1 MGCWHFIIILIFEV
15 IGMANKAIVLD
26 LDGTTLNERN
36 TVNETLV
43 QYIGE
48 LRESGKLIFIAT
60 GRTLEEVRDVLP
72 AGMEADGM
80 VTANGMSVFIGEEQ
94 IVEHALSTE
103 LVEEL
108 VAKAGAEEIFYE
120 VHPNEGTRM
129 ALLKDKD
136 YMLKQGLIPKPGTV
150 DENEWLSRQDAVED
164 KIRWSEQLDIKSV
177 AKIYFFSNEM
187 NTIRKWKSELGKI
200 KQYNA
205 FTTASSTHHNVE
217 VTVEGI
223 TKATGVQLLLKHFQ
237 LAPEEILAVGDG
249 ENDLPLF
256 KLAGHC
262 VAMKNATDLVKE
274 QADEVT
280 EYSYREDGLYRFL
293 KGMFH

>member
-36 TVNETLV
+36 TVNETLE

-80 VTANGMSVFIGEEQ
+80 VTANGMSVFIGKEK

-136 YMLKQGLIPKPGTV
+136 YMVKQGLIPKPGTV

-187 NTIRKWKSELGKI
+187 NTIRKWKAELGKI

-293 KGMFH
+293 KAKFH

>member
-1 MGCWHFIIILIFEV
+1 MT
-15 IGMANKAIVLD
+15 NKAIVLD

-36 TVNETLV
+36 TVNETLE

-72 AGMEADGM
+72 SGMEADGM
-80 VTANGMSVFIGEEQ
+80 VTANGMSVFIGKEQ

-136 YMLKQGLIPKPGTV
+136 YMVKQGLIPKPETV

-164 KIRWSEQLDIKSV
+164 KIRWSEQLDISSV

-187 NTIRKWKSELGKI
+187 NTIRKWKAELGKI

-237 LAPEEILAVGDG
+237 LAPENILAVGDG

-293 KGMFH
+293 KAKFH

>member
-1 MGCWHFIIILIFEV
+1 
-15 IGMANKAIVLD
+15 MANKAIVLD

-36 TVNETLV
+36 TVNETLE

-80 VTANGMSVFIGEEQ
+80 VTANGMSVFIGKEQ

-136 YMLKQGLIPKPGTV
+136 YMVKQGLIPKPETV

-164 KIRWSEQLDIKSV
+164 KIRWSEQLDISSV

-187 NTIRKWKSELGKI
+187 NTIRKWKAELGKI

-237 LAPEEILAVGDG
+237 LAPENILAVGDG

-293 KGMFH
+293 KEKFH

>member
-1 MGCWHFIIILIFEV
+1 
-15 IGMANKAIVLD
+15 MANKAIVLD

-36 TVNETLV
+36 TVNETLE

-80 VTANGMSVFIGEEQ
+80 VTANGMSVFIGKEQ
-94 IVEHALSTE
+94 IVENALSTE

-136 YMLKQGLIPKPGTV
+136 YMVKQGLKPKPETV

-187 NTIRKWKSELGKI
+187 NTIRKWKAELGKI

-280 EYSYREDGLYRFL
+280 DYSYREDGLYRFL
-293 KGMFH
+293 KAKFH

>member
-1 MGCWHFIIILIFEV
+1 
-15 IGMANKAIVLD
+15 MANKAIVLD

-36 TVNETLV
+36 TVNETLE

-48 LRESGKLIFIAT
+48 LKESGKLIFIAT

-80 VTANGMSVFIGEEQ
+80 VTANGMSVFIGKEQ

-103 LVEEL
+103 LVEDL

-136 YMLKQGLIPKPGTV
+136 YMVKQGLIPKPETV

-187 NTIRKWKSELGKI
+187 NTIRKWKAELGKI

-237 LAPEEILAVGDG
+237 LAPEDILAVGDG

-293 KGMFH
+293 KEKFH

>member
-1 MGCWHFIIILIFEV
+1 MGCWHFNIILIFEV

-36 TVNETLV
+36 TVNETLK

-72 AGMEADGM
+72 VGMEADGM
-80 VTANGMSVFIGEEQ
+80 VTANGMSVFIGKEQ

-136 YMLKQGLIPKPGTV
+136 YMVKQGLIPKPGTV

-187 NTIRKWKSELGKI
+187 NTIRKWKAELGKI

-223 TKATGVQLLLKHFQ
+223 TKATGVQLLLKQFQ

>member
-1 MGCWHFIIILIFEV
+1 
-15 IGMANKAIVLD
+15 MANKAIVLD

-36 TVNETLV
+36 TVNETLE

-80 VTANGMSVFIGEEQ
+80 VTANGMSVFIGKEQ
-94 IVEHALSTE
+94 IVEHALSTA

-136 YMLKQGLIPKPGTV
+136 YMVKQGLIPKPETV

-187 NTIRKWKSELGKI
+187 NTIRKWKAELGKI

-293 KGMFH
+293 KAKFH

>member
-36 TVNETLV
+36 TVNETLE

-80 VTANGMSVFIGEEQ
+80 VTANGMSVFIGKEQ

-120 VHPNEGTRM
+120 VHPNEGTRV

-136 YMLKQGLIPKPGTV
+136 YMVKQGLIPKPGTV

-187 NTIRKWKSELGKI
+187 NTIRKWKAELGKI

-293 KGMFH
+293 KAKFH

>member
-1 MGCWHFIIILIFEV
+1 
-15 IGMANKAIVLD
+15 MANKAIVLD

-36 TVNETLV
+36 TVNETLE

-80 VTANGMSVFIGEEQ
+80 VTANGMSVFIGKEQ

-136 YMLKQGLIPKPGTV
+136 YMVKQGLIPKPETV

-164 KIRWSEQLDIKSV
+164 KIRWSEQLDINSV

-187 NTIRKWKSELGKI
+187 NTIRKWKAELGKI

-237 LAPEEILAVGDG
+237 LAPENILAVGDG

-293 KGMFH
+293 KEKFH

>member
-1 MGCWHFIIILIFEV
+1 
-15 IGMANKAIVLD
+15 MANKAIVLD

-36 TVNETLV
+36 TVNETLE

-80 VTANGMSVFIGEEQ
+80 VTANGMSVFIGKEQ
-94 IVEHALSTE
+94 IVENALSTE

-136 YMLKQGLIPKPGTV
+136 YMVKQGLIPKPGTV

-187 NTIRKWKSELGKI
+187 NTIRKWKAELGKI

-249 ENDLPLF
+249 ENDLTLF

-280 EYSYREDGLYRFL
+280 DYSYREDGLYRFL
-293 KGMFH
+293 KAKFH

>member
-1 MGCWHFIIILIFEV
+1 
-15 IGMANKAIVLD
+15 MANKAIVLD

-36 TVNETLV
+36 TVNETLE

-80 VTANGMSVFIGEEQ
+80 VTANGMSVFIGKQQ

-136 YMLKQGLIPKPGTV
+136 YMVKQGLIPKPETV

-164 KIRWSEQLDIKSV
+164 KIRWSEQLDISSV

-187 NTIRKWKSELGKI
+187 DTIRKWKAELGKI

-237 LAPEEILAVGDG
+237 LAPENILAVGDG

-293 KGMFH
+293 KAKFH

>member
-1 MGCWHFIIILIFEV
+1 
-15 IGMANKAIVLD
+15 MANKAIVLD
-26 LDGTTLNERN
+26 LDGTTLNEGN
-36 TVNETLV
+36 TVNETLE

-80 VTANGMSVFIGEEQ
+80 VTANGMSVFIGKEQ

-136 YMLKQGLIPKPGTV
+136 YMVKQGLIPKPETV

-164 KIRWSEQLDIKSV
+164 KIRWSEQLDISSV

-187 NTIRKWKSELGKI
+187 DTIRKWKAELGKI

-237 LAPEEILAVGDG
+237 LAPENILAVGDG

-293 KGMFH
+293 KAKFH

>member
-1 MGCWHFIIILIFEV
+1 
-15 IGMANKAIVLD
+15 MANKAIVLD

-36 TVNETLV
+36 TVNETLE
-43 QYIGE
+43 QYIGV

-80 VTANGMSVFIGEEQ
+80 VTANGMSVFIGKEQ
-94 IVEHALSTE
+94 IVENALSTE

-136 YMLKQGLIPKPGTV
+136 YMVKQGLKPKPETV

-164 KIRWSEQLDIKSV
+164 KIRWSEQMDIKSV

-280 EYSYREDGLYRFL
+280 DYSYREDGLYRFL
-293 KGMFH
+293 KAKFH

>member
-1 MGCWHFIIILIFEV
+1 
-15 IGMANKAIVLD
+15 MANKAIVLD

-36 TVNETLV
+36 TVNETLE

-80 VTANGMSVFIGEEQ
+80 VTANGMSVFIGKEQ

-136 YMLKQGLIPKPGTV
+136 YMVKQGLIPKPETV

-187 NTIRKWKSELGKI
+187 NTIRKWKAELGKI

-237 LAPEEILAVGDG
+237 LAPEDILAVGDG

-293 KGMFH
+293 KAKFH

>member
-1 MGCWHFIIILIFEV
+1 MN
-15 IGMANKAIVLD
+15 NKAIVLD

-36 TVNETLV
+36 TVNETLE

-48 LRESGKLIFIAT
+48 LRKSGKLIFIAT

-72 AGMEADGM
+72 PGMEADGM
-80 VTANGMSVFIGEEQ
+80 VTANGMSVFIGKKQ

-120 VHPNEGTRM
+120 VHPNDGTRM

-136 YMLKQGLIPKPGTV
+136 YMVKQGLIPKPETV

-164 KIRWSEQLDIKSV
+164 KIRWSEQLDISSV

-187 NTIRKWKSELGKI
+187 NTIRKWKAELEKI

-237 LAPEEILAVGDG
+237 LAPENILAVGDG

-280 EYSYREDGLYRFL
+280 EHSYREDGLYRFL

>member
-1 MGCWHFIIILIFEV
+1 MGCWHFNIILIFEV

-36 TVNETLV
+36 TVNETLE

-80 VTANGMSVFIGEEQ
+80 VTANGMSVFIGKEQ

-136 YMLKQGLIPKPGTV
+136 YMVKQGLKPKPETV

-187 NTIRKWKSELGKI
+187 NTIRKWKAELGKI

>member
-1 MGCWHFIIILIFEV
+1 MT
-15 IGMANKAIVLD
+15 NKAIVLD

-36 TVNETLV
+36 TVNETLE

-48 LRESGKLIFIAT
+48 LRKRGKLIFIAT
-60 GRTLEEVRDVLP
+60 GRTLEEMRDVLP
-72 AGMEADGM
+72 SGMEADGV
-80 VTANGMSVFIGEEQ
+80 VTANGMSVFIGKKQ
-94 IVEHALSTE
+94 IVEHALRPE

-120 VHPNEGTRM
+120 VHPNDGTRM

-136 YMLKQGLIPKPGTV
+136 YMVKQGLMPKPETV

-164 KIRWSEQLDIKSV
+164 KIRWSEQLDISSV

-187 NTIRKWKSELGKI
+187 NTIRKWKAELGKI

-237 LAPEEILAVGDG
+237 LAPENILAVGDG

-256 KLAGHC
+256 QLAGHC

-280 EYSYREDGLYRFL
+280 EHSYREDGLYRFL

>member
-36 TVNETLV
+36 TVNETLE

-80 VTANGMSVFIGEEQ
+80 VTANGMSVFIGKEQ

-136 YMLKQGLIPKPGTV
+136 YMVKQGLIPKPGTV

-164 KIRWSEQLDIKSV
+164 KIRWSEQLDIKNV

-187 NTIRKWKSELGKI
+187 NTIRKWKAELGKI

-293 KGMFH
+293 KAKFH

>member
-1 MGCWHFIIILIFEV
+1 
-15 IGMANKAIVLD
+15 MANNPIVLD

-36 TVNETLV
+36 TVNETLE

-80 VTANGMSVFIGEEQ
+80 VTANGMSVFIGKEQ

-136 YMLKQGLIPKPGTV
+136 YMVKQGLIPKPETV

-164 KIRWSEQLDIKSV
+164 KIRWSEQLDISSV

-187 NTIRKWKSELGKI
+187 DTIRKWKAELGKI

-237 LAPEEILAVGDG
+237 LAPENILAVGDG

-293 KGMFH
+293 KAKFH

>member
-1 MGCWHFIIILIFEV
+1 MT
-15 IGMANKAIVLD
+15 NKAIVLD
-26 LDGTTLNERN
+26 LDGTTLNEMN
-36 TVNETLV
+36 TVNETLE

-72 AGMEADGM
+72 SGMEVDGM
-80 VTANGMSVFIGEEQ
+80 VTANGMSAFIGKKQ
-94 IVEHALSTE
+94 IVEHALPPE

-108 VAKAGAEEIFYE
+108 VAKAGAGEIFYE
-120 VHPNEGTRM
+120 VHPNDGTRM

-136 YMLKQGLIPKPGTV
+136 YMVKQGLMPKPETV

-164 KIRWSEQLDIKSV
+164 KIRWSEQLDISSV

-187 NTIRKWKSELGKI
+187 DTIQKWKADLGKI

-217 VTVEGI
+217 VTVEGVS
-223 TKATGVQLLLKHFQ
+223 KATGVQLLLKHFQ
-237 LAPEEILAVGDG
+237 LGPENILAVGDG

-256 KLAGHC
+256 KLAGHS

-280 EYSYREDGLYRFL
+280 EHSYREDGLYRFL
-293 KGMFH
+293 KGMFQ

>member
-1 MGCWHFIIILIFEV
+1 
-15 IGMANKAIVLD
+15 MANKAIVLD

-36 TVNETLV
+36 TVNETLE

-80 VTANGMSVFIGEEQ
+80 VTANGMSVFIGKEQ

-136 YMLKQGLIPKPGTV
+136 YMVKQGLIPKPGTV

-187 NTIRKWKSELGKI
+187 NTIRKWKAELGKI

-293 KGMFH
+293 KAKFH

>member
-36 TVNETLV
+36 TVNETLE

-80 VTANGMSVFIGEEQ
+80 VTANGMSVFIGKEQ

-136 YMLKQGLIPKPGTV
+136 YMVKQGLKPKPETV

-187 NTIRKWKSELGKI
+187 NTIRKWKAELGKI

-293 KGMFH
+293 KAKFD

>member
-1 MGCWHFIIILIFEV
+1 MGCWHFNIILIFEV
-15 IGMANKAIVLD
+15 IGMANKVIVLD

-36 TVNETLV
+36 TVNETLE

-48 LRESGKLIFIAT
+48 LKESGKLIFIAT

-80 VTANGMSVFIGEEQ
+80 VTANGMSVFIGKEQ

-136 YMLKQGLIPKPGTV
+136 YMVKQGLIPKPGTV

-187 NTIRKWKSELGKI
+187 NTIRKWKAELGKI

-293 KGMFH
+293 KAKFH

>member
-36 TVNETLV
+36 TVNETLE

-60 GRTLEEVRDVLP
+60 GRTLEEVRDVLT

-80 VTANGMSVFIGEEQ
+80 VTANGMSVFIGKEQ

-136 YMLKQGLIPKPGTV
+136 YMVKQGLKPKPGTV

-187 NTIRKWKSELGKI
+187 NTIRKWKAELGKI

>member
-1 MGCWHFIIILIFEV
+1 
-15 IGMANKAIVLD
+15 MANKAIVLD

-36 TVNETLV
+36 TVNETLE

-72 AGMEADGM
+72 AGMGADGM
-80 VTANGMSVFIGEEQ
+80 VTANGMSVFIGKEQ
-94 IVEHALSTE
+94 IVEHALPTE
-103 LVEEL
+103 LVEKL

-136 YMLKQGLIPKPGTV
+136 YMVKQGLIPKPETV

-187 NTIRKWKSELGKI
+187 NTIRKWKAELGKI

>member
-1 MGCWHFIIILIFEV
+1 
-15 IGMANKAIVLD
+15 MANKAIVLD

-36 TVNETLV
+36 TVNETLE

-80 VTANGMSVFIGEEQ
+80 VTANGMSVLIGKEQ

-136 YMLKQGLIPKPGTV
+136 YMVKQGLIPKPETV

-187 NTIRKWKSELGKI
+187 NTIRKWKAELGKI
-200 KQYNA
+200 KEYNA

-237 LAPEEILAVGDG
+237 LAPENILAVGDG

>member
-1 MGCWHFIIILIFEV
+1 
-15 IGMANKAIVLD
+15 MANKAIVLD

-36 TVNETLV
+36 TVNETLE

-80 VTANGMSVFIGEEQ
+80 VTANGMSVFIGKEQ

-136 YMLKQGLIPKPGTV
+136 YMVKQGLIPKPETV

-187 NTIRKWKSELGKI
+187 NTIRKWKAELGKI

-237 LAPEEILAVGDG
+237 LVPENILAVGDG

-293 KGMFH
+293 KAKFH

>member
-1 MGCWHFIIILIFEV
+1 MT
-15 IGMANKAIVLD
+15 NKAIVLD

-36 TVNETLV
+36 TVNETLE

-80 VTANGMSVFIGEEQ
+80 VTANGMSVFIGKEQ

-136 YMLKQGLIPKPGTV
+136 YMVKQGLIPKPETV

-187 NTIRKWKSELGKI
+187 NTIRKWKAELGKI

-237 LAPEEILAVGDG
+237 LAPENILAVGDG

-293 KGMFH
+293 KEKFH

>member
-1 MGCWHFIIILIFEV
+1 
-15 IGMANKAIVLD
+15 MANKAIVLD

-36 TVNETLV
+36 TVNETLQ

-72 AGMEADGM
+72 AGMGADGM
-80 VTANGMSVFIGEEQ
+80 VTANGMSVFIGKEQ
-94 IVEHALSTE
+94 IVEHALPTE

-136 YMLKQGLIPKPGTV
+136 YMVKQGLIPKPKTV

-187 NTIRKWKSELGKI
+187 NTIRKWKAELGKI

-293 KGMFH
+293 KAKFH

>member
-1 MGCWHFIIILIFEV
+1 
-15 IGMANKAIVLD
+15 MANKAIVLD

-136 YMLKQGLIPKPGTV
+136 YMVKQGLIPKPGTV

-187 NTIRKWKSELGKI
+187 NTIRKWKAELGKI

-293 KGMFH
+293 KAKFH

>member
-1 MGCWHFIIILIFEV
+1 MGCWHFNIILIFEV

-36 TVNETLV
+36 TVNETLE

-80 VTANGMSVFIGEEQ
+80 VTANGMSVFIGKEQ

-136 YMLKQGLIPKPGTV
+136 YMVKQGLKPKPETV

-187 NTIRKWKSELGKI
+187 NTIRKWKAELGKI

-293 KGMFH
+293 KAKFH

>member
-1 MGCWHFIIILIFEV
+1 
-15 IGMANKAIVLD
+15 MANKAIVLD

-36 TVNETLV
+36 TVNETLE

-80 VTANGMSVFIGEEQ
+80 VTANGMSVFIGKEQ

-136 YMLKQGLIPKPGTV
+136 YMVKQGLIPKPETV

-164 KIRWSEQLDIKSV
+164 KIRWSEQLDISSV

-187 NTIRKWKSELGKI
+187 NTIRKWKAELGKI

-237 LAPEEILAVGDG
+237 LAPENILAVGDG

>member
-1 MGCWHFIIILIFEV
+1 
-15 IGMANKAIVLD
+15 MANKAIVLD

-36 TVNETLV
+36 TVNETLE

-80 VTANGMSVFIGEEQ
+80 VTANGMSVFIGKEQ

-136 YMLKQGLIPKPGTV
+136 YMVKQGLIPKPETV

-187 NTIRKWKSELGKI
+187 NTIRKWKAELGKF

-237 LAPEEILAVGDG
+237 LAPENILAVGDG

-293 KGMFH
+293 KAKFH

>member
-1 MGCWHFIIILIFEV
+1 
-15 IGMANKAIVLD
+15 MANKAIVLD

-36 TVNETLV
+36 TVNETLQ

-60 GRTLEEVRDVLP
+60 GRTLKEVRDVLP

-80 VTANGMSVFIGEEQ
+80 VTANGMSVFIGKKQ

-136 YMLKQGLIPKPGTV
+136 YMVKQGLIPKPETV

-187 NTIRKWKSELGKI
+187 NTIRKWKAELGKI

-237 LAPEEILAVGDG
+237 LAPENILAVGDG

-262 VAMKNATDLVKE
+262 IAMKNATDLVKE

-293 KGMFH
+293 KAKFH

>member
-1 MGCWHFIIILIFEV
+1 MT
-15 IGMANKAIVLD
+15 NKAIVLD

-36 TVNETLV
+36 NVNETLE

-48 LRESGKLIFIAT
+48 LRKSGKLIFIAT

-72 AGMEADGM
+72 SGMEADGM
-80 VTANGMSVFIGEEQ
+80 VTANGMSVFIGKEQ
-94 IVEHALSTE
+94 IVDHALSTE

-120 VHPNEGTRM
+120 VHPNDGTRM

-136 YMLKQGLIPKPGTV
+136 YMVKQGLIPKPETV

-164 KIRWSEQLDIKSV
+164 KIRWSEQLDISSV

-187 NTIRKWKSELGKI
+187 NTIRKWKEELGKI
-200 KQYNA
+200 KQYDA

-237 LAPEEILAVGDG
+237 LAPENILAVGDG

-293 KGMFH
+293 KAKFH

>member
-1 MGCWHFIIILIFEV
+1 MT
-15 IGMANKAIVLD
+15 NKAIVLD

-36 TVNETLV
+36 TVNETLE

-72 AGMEADGM
+72 SGMEADGM
-80 VTANGMSVFIGEEQ
+80 VTANGMSVFIGKQQ

-103 LVEEL
+103 LVDEL
-108 VAKAGAEEIFYE
+108 VAKAGAEEIYYE
-120 VHPNEGTRM
+120 VHPNDGTRM

-136 YMLKQGLIPKPGTV
+136 YMVKQGLMPKPETV

-164 KIRWSEQLDIKSV
+164 KIRWSEQLDISSV

-187 NTIRKWKSELGKI
+187 NTIREWKAELGKI

-237 LAPEEILAVGDG
+237 LAPENILAVGDG

-293 KGMFH
+293 KGKFH